1 MTVAHAA
8 GPVELDTAVHRLA
21 PEVKLVALVAFVL
34 TVALVPHAAPW
45 PYAVDGA
52 LVGGVA
58 VVARVTPG
66 FLARRLLVEI
76 PFVLFVLALPF
87 LAGGEQTRLLGLG
100 VSRAGLRTAAG
111 IAAKATLA
119 VLATG
124 VLAWT
129 TTAPELLTGC
139 ERLRV
144 PRTLTAVGGF
154 AVRYLQL
161 VLDELRRLQLARVAR
176 GDDPR
181 WLWQARTV
189 AGSAGTLVVRS
200 FERGERVHAAMLA
213 RGYRGRMPDTTLDS
227 AARPV
232 EWALALAP
240 VLAAALALGVAA

>member
-1 MTVAHAA
+1 MTVAHQA
-8 GPVELDTAVHRLA
+8 GPIAVETAAHRLA
-21 PEVKLVALVAFVL
+21 PEAKLVALVVFVL
-34 TVALVPHAAPW
+34 AVALVPHGTLW
-45 PYAVDGA
+45 PYAVDA
-52 LVGGVA
+52 AVVLGVA
-58 VVARVTPG
+58 VAAQVEPG

-87 LAGGEQTRLLGLG
+87 LAGGETTTVLGLE
-100 VSRAGLRTAAG
+100 VSEQGLWTAAG
-111 IAAKATLA
+111 IACKATLA

-124 VLAWT
+124 VLAST
-129 TTAPELLTGC
+129 TTAPEILAGC

-154 AVRYLQL
+154 AIRYLNV

-181 WLWQARTV
+181 WIWQARTV

-213 RGYRGRMPDTTLDS
+213 RGYDGRMPETTL
-227 AARPV
+227 AARAAGA

-240 VLAAALALGVAA
+240 ALVAACAYGAVA